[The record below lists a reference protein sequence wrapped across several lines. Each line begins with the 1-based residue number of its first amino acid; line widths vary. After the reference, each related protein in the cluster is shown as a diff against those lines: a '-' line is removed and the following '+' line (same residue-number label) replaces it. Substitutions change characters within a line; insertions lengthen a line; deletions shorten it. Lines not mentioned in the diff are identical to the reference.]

1 MLGDDLAED
10 EGIPSY
16 LREEGTELPDFV
28 DEPPVIEVS
37 LLASTSLV
45 ANTDATCDKQKE
57 PARMNEGII

>member
-37 LLASTSLV
+37 LPASISLV
-45 ANTDATCDKQKE
+45 ASTDASRAEQKE